1 MRKAFYFGFAAL
13 SALVLS
19 ACQKEI
25 GNNELEKRM
34 VTVTLVAQKAG
45 DETRTAAV
53 EEDNKVSYE
62 WTAEDQSNLKLFV
75 VGVDDKGKETL
86 TLVENPTSSI
96 SSDKKTLTVTA
107 TVEELSTLRAAI
119 SGGWTNDGLK
129 AKVMT
134 DQSPLTNN
142 FDPNAD
148 VLVSEDVEVDG
159 LNNALLT
166 FKRPVAINKMTL
178 KQLVAGEKIHE
189 VTITSDKNLIG
200 YYEGG
205 KMNGQSGGNSIT
217 ISYDNIEVG
226 ENGEFPVYFVTM
238 PNESHS
244 LSVVV
249 KSDQFVYAKTFGP
262 VNFSLGKFS
271 KFGVKLPDGEPV
283 VDTDYT
289 GDWVITGKN
298 GDSYYAAQAYVS
310 GNNNLRALGIKLD
323 VQKKEIASTKVNE
336 IKMSFAKVKSGDYE
350 GLYTIKDASGNYL
363 YAAGT
368 SGSTSNTLKGT
379 TTLGGNDYY
388 WSVEEEIDGT
398 FTIKASKSSNNNIMR
413 FNSSSSLFSCY
424 GSGQNAL
431 TLYPYSWVVEEAGIQ
446 PSGAGTL
453 EDPYNVTA
461 AVAYTES
468 LGTATST
475 DYIYIQ
481 GIISQIANNGAY
493 GSYGNA
499 TFYISDDGTTSSVQ
513 FEAYRILYLGNVKW
527 QSGQTNVEVGDE
539 VILCGKVKMYNGVAE
554 ISQDGYLYSLNGVTA
569 QNDPKLVSIAIT
581 TAPATTSFTVGD
593 TFVFDGKVT
602 ATYDDEST
610 KDVTASVTTDGS
622 SIIATPG
629 ENKTVTVS
637 YSENGITKTAT
648 YTVNVTEETG
658 DTIKFSWERNDT
670 NDEVTDGYI
679 FTAVTAKSASG
690 YYQDKSSTEGLEVT
704 LAKANGVVFSSTPE
718 SISLT
723 ATVGGGS
730 AKDPLANNVLAY
742 LIDADGNNITG
753 TETIVTT
760 KVESKDGTVF
770 TVNLPLVAEAA
781 GIRIVHEK
789 ESGYNV
795 RLFGVSL
802 TIK

>member
-1 MRKAFYFGFAAL
+1 MKKSLLFGFAAL
-13 SALVLS
+13 AALAFS
-19 ACQKEI
+19 ACQKEVTV
-25 GNNELEKRM
+25 NEKEM

-238 PNESHS
+238 PNEGHS

-413 FNSSSSLFSCY
+413 FNSSSGVFSCY

-468 LGTATST
+468 LGTATSP

-481 GIISQIANNGAY
+481 GIISQIANNGTY

-513 FEAYRILYLGNVKW
+513 FEAYRILYLGNVAWKN
-527 QSGQTNVEVGDE
+527 GQTNIKLDDK

-554 ISQDGYLYSLNGVTA
+554 ISQDGYLYSLNGVTG
-569 QNDPKLVSIAIT
+569 KEKYTIT
-581 TAPATTSFTVGD
+581 VNPSENGT
-593 TFVFDGKVT
+593 
-602 ATYDDEST
+602 
-610 KDVTASVTTDGS
+610 VTASATEAVSGAEITLTVNPAEGYELDALTVVDAS
-622 SIIATPG
+622 SNTVAVSN
-629 ENKTVTVS
+629 NKFTMPASNVTVS
-637 YSENGITKTAT
+637 ATFKKEDTSAT
-648 YTVNVTEETG
+648 YYVKVTSA
-658 DTIKFSWERNDT
+658 DNL
-670 NDEVTDGYI
+670 TDGEYLI
-679 FTAVTAKSASG
+679 VYEEGGVAFNGGLETLDAVGNTIEVIINDSKIAASSTIDAATFTYDASAKSLKSASG
-690 YYQDKSSTEGLEVT
+690 LYIGQTSDANGLKSSATDAYENT
-704 LAKANGVVFSSTPE
+704 
-718 SISLT
+718 ISF
-723 ATVGGGS
+723 
-730 AKDPLANNVLAY
+730 
-742 LIDADGNNITG
+742 DADGNANI
-753 TETIVTT
+753 V
-760 KVESKDGTVF
+760 SSSAYLRF
-770 TVNLPLVAEAA
+770 NAA
-781 GIRIVHEK
+781 SNQTRFRYYK
-789 ESGYNV
+789 SSGYTGQKAIA
-795 RLFGVSL
+795 LY
-802 TIK
+802 KK